1 MYSIIRD
8 FSLGNINPNERGYK
22 RSKEFEKAAKE
33 LMEAEN
39 KLLATLNEDEKKVY
53 EQLTT
58 AQITLSAMAEA
69 EKFEQGYIL
78 GAYFSFEIM
87 SRVDEM
93 TL

>member
-8 FSLGNINPNERGYK
+8 FALGNINPNERGYK

-33 LMEAEN
+33 LMDAEN
-39 KLLATLNEDEKKVY
+39 KLLATLNDDEKKVY

-58 AQITLSAMAEA
+58 AQITLGAIAEA

-78 GAYFSFEIM
+78 
-87 SRVDEM
+87 
-93 TL
+93 